1 MSDDLIKR
9 SDAIKI
15 MACEMYA
22 EAQSQGYETDS
33 IEDFMPEAKAWLN
46 DAPTIDIPHGDDWEK
61 YSERLWK
68 RAYERGKADRPS
80 GEWIY
85 IDEPMIGNPYGRY
98 KCSECN
104 LEEPF
109 TSDFCPNC
117 GSKMR
122 GEHDD

>member
-1 MSDDLIKR
+1 MSDLIR
-9 SDAIKI
+9 REDAI
-15 MACEMYA
+15 
-22 EAQSQGYETDS
+22 EAIHSYWKGELSKMPTTDS
-33 IEDFMPEAKAWLN
+33 EYGEV
-46 DAPTIDIPHGDDWEK
+46 IDGDCDTLLKHNKELSTRINAIP
-61 YSERLWK
+61 S
-68 RAYERGKADRPS
+68 ADRPQ
-80 GEWIY
+80 GKWIY